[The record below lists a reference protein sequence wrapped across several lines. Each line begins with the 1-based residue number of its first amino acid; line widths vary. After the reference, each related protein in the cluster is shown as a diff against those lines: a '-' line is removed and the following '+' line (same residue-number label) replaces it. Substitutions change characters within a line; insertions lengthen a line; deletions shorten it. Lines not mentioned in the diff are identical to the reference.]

1 MRGTINA
8 LILAAWVWATAI
20 ILIRWTP
27 PTMSDALVFIIMDAF
42 ALCTALALMLPQ
54 TRVDHT
60 KPVVPEALR
69 VLPHIDDTDHY
80 DSEH

>member
-27 PTMSDALVFIIMDAF
+27 PTASDALVFIIMDAF
-42 ALCTALALMLPQ
+42 ALCTLLALMLPQ
-54 TRVDHT
+54 TRHEDT
-60 KPVVPEALR
+60 EPVLPHALR
-69 VLPHIDDTDHY
+69 VLEPIDDTDHY